1 MYNTSHLKDGAT
13 MPPFASTYLS
23 FAPVWELIRAIT
35 SSVAAILHKILLK
48 MKTMPILIL
57 DLKDADVVADALL
70 LVLSYAFGN
79 PGNVADFLFSELY
92 PSVDNG
98 VSELP
103 GESLLGNLHL
113 LLVKHIL
120 QGLGLTSAA
129 THVSRP

>member
-79 PGNVADFLFSELY
+79 PGNVADFL
-92 PSVDNG
+92 
-98 VSELP
+98 
-103 GESLLGNLHL
+103 
-113 LLVKHIL
+113 
-120 QGLGLTSAA
+120 
-129 THVSRP
+129 